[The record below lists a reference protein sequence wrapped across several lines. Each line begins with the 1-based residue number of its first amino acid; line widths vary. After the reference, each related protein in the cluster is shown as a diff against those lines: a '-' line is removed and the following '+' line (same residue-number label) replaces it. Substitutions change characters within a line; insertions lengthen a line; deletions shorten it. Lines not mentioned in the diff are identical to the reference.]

1 MWRGLQNRWLHSDS
15 SDSGAV
21 GYQASAKQI
30 CGHLQLKSTI
40 EECGANACV
49 FKCELNNSRGFKR
62 WRPCLLLAERSVVC
76 RSDGSFYIY
85 CYFQAL
91 FFMQPE
97 PGMTGSVGIIAACLA
112 ESDALHSVCHFSSG
126 SPIFFICGFFWGF
139 FWSGDVYF
147 PSRSICLYC
156 CMTDL

>member
-1 MWRGLQNRWLHSDS
+1 M
-15 SDSGAV
+15 